1 MRYTTTKHM
10 TKKTA
15 ERRKTKEKRVIPG
28 FRLTLGIT
36 IAMLSVFILIPLASV
51 LVYSLRLSPSAFFSV
66 ITDSKVLNAFG
77 TSLICSFLAAV
88 FNSIFGLIL
97 AWTLVRYDFPG
108 KRIIDGLIELPF
120 ALPTAVA
127 GITLS
132 KMYSTTGELGKP
144 LAKLGI
150 KVSYTHIGLTL
161 ALIFIGIP
169 FVVRTVQPVLEKLNG
184 AYEETAYIMGAGPFT
199 AFKKVILPEL
209 KGAILAGFGLAFARG
224 IGEYGSVIYI
234 SGNSAKEKTQVISY
248 IIMQKLNY
256 MDYEGATAIALV
268 MLIISFLLLLFING
282 AQILSARRASGT
294 YEIAPQSAAE
304 NLPKFKA
311 AKRCNIA
318 VSIIFVFLMLV
329 MPLLSVIRNSLAK
342 GLSFYLGTLG
352 TGTVISA
359 LKVTLIATF
368 FALLVNT
375 FFCIVASF
383 ALTRFSFKG
392 KHMLGALIDIPFSIS
407 PVIAGLS
414 FIMMFGRLGWAYPI
428 LEGINSALG
437 TNIKIVF
444 AIPGVVLATIF
455 VTFPFISR
463 EIIPVLNSVGTDEE
477 EAAAAMGA
485 GGFTIFRR
493 VTFPHIKWSLIYGMI
508 LCASRALGEFGA
520 VNALSK
526 TRGKTFTLPLE
537 IDAFYMA
544 GDSDSITAAFAVSS
558 ILVIIAVV
566 VLILR
571 SVFEKKGA

>member
-1 MRYTTTKHM
+1 MNKNHH
-10 TKKTA
+10 KSNK
-15 ERRKTKEKRVIPG
+15 KRVIPG
-28 FRLTLGIT
+28 FSLTLGVT

-51 LVYSLRLSPSAFFSV
+51 LVCSLRLSPSAFWSI
-66 ITDSKVLNAFG
+66 ITDQKVLNAFA
-77 TSLICSFLAAV
+77 TSLLCSFIASV
-88 FNSIFGLIL
+88 INSIFGLVL
-97 AWTLVRYDFPG
+97 AWTLVRYSFPG
-108 KRIIDGLIELPF
+108 KKIIDVLIELPF

-144 LAKLGI
+144 LSSLGI

-161 ALIFIGIP
+161 ALVFIGIP
-169 FVVRTVQPVLEKLNG
+169 FVERTVQPVLEKLNR
-184 AYEETAYIMGAGPFT
+184 AYEETAYIMGAGPLT
-199 AFKKVILPEL
+199 AFRRVILPEL
-209 KGAILAGFGLAFARG
+209 KGAMLAGFGLALARG

-282 AQILSARRASGT
+282 AQILNARRTSGV
-294 YEIAPQSAAE
+294 YEIAPSSVSE
-304 NLPKFKA
+304 TLPKNSI
-311 AKRCNIA
+311 AKYINIII
-318 VSIIFVFLMLV
+318 SILFVIIMLI
-329 MPLLSVIRNSLAK
+329 MPLISVIRNSLAK
-342 GLSFYLGTLG
+342 GLSFYFSTLS
-352 TGTVISA
+352 TGTVVSA
-359 LKVTLIATF
+359 LKVTLIATL
-368 FALLVNT
+368 FALIINT
-375 FFCIVASF
+375 FFGIMASY
-383 ALTRFSFKG
+383 ALTRFEFKG
-392 KHMLGALIDIPFSIS
+392 KHILGALIDIPFSIS

-428 LEGINSALG
+428 VEGLNAALG

-463 EIIPVLNSVGTDEE
+463 EIIPVLNSIGTDEE

-485 GGFTIFRR
+485 NGFTIFRR
-493 VTFPHIKWSLIYGMI
+493 ITFPHIKWSLIYGMI
-508 LCASRALGEFGA
+508 LCAARALGEFGA

-537 IDAFYMA
+537 IDAFYMS

-571 SVFEKKGA
+571 SVFENKERL